1 MTSQPR
7 RPATMR
13 DVAKRAGVSRSLVST
28 VYRDVPG
35 ASAATRARVLQ
46 AAADLGYRPDARAR
60 HLRSAG
66 NTMIGVALTATQ
78 SFHVAVVEALHEA
91 AALRGF
97 ELSITLNT
105 ETRTLERAV
114 DTLLAQRC
122 GALVLVGPLDSE
134 ERLAELTRDAGT
146 APVIVVD
153 RYVEVPTIDALRIDD
168 AAAFRLLVDHLVGL
182 GHTEIWHVD
191 GGDYVSA
198 GPRRRAY
205 LAAME
210 AHGLGD
216 RARVRPGGG
225 SAMAGAASALQLIA
239 GDPLPTA
246 IVGYNDRSACGIIDV
261 LWRHGIR
268 VPDDLSITGL
278 DDIAEASMPHLS
290 ITTVQQRPDLL
301 ADAVVATLIAR
312 LDGAPPAGLHLLPPG
327 PLIVRSSTGPAR
339 VASPTVSSLG

>member
-1 MTSQPR
+1 MTSQAR

-13 DVAKRAGVSRSLVST
+13 DVAERAGVSRSLVST

-46 AAADLGYRPDARAR
+46 AAADLGYRPDMRAR

-66 NTMIGVALTATQ
+66 NTMLGVALTATQ
-78 SFHVAVVEALHEA
+78 PFHVQVVEAMHES

-97 ELSITLNT
+97 ELSVTLNT
-105 ETRTLERAV
+105 ATRTLERAV

-122 GALVLVGPLDSE
+122 GALVLVGPLDPE
-134 ERLAELTRDAGT
+134 ERLAALAEEAGS

-153 RYVEVPTIDALRIDD
+153 RYAEVPTLDALRIDD
-168 AAAFRLLVDHLVGL
+168 EAAFLVLVGHLVGL

-198 GPRRRAY
+198 APRRRAY
-205 LAAME
+205 LGAMA

-216 RARVRPGGG
+216 RARILPGGG

-239 GDPLPTA
+239 GADLPTA
-246 IVGYNDRSACGIIDV
+246 IVGYNDRAACGIIDV
-261 LWRHGIR
+261 LSRHGVR
-268 VPDDLSITGL
+268 VPNHVSVTGI
-278 DDIAEASMPHLS
+278 DDIREASMPHLS
-290 ITTVQQRPDLL
+290 ITTIQQRPDVL
-301 ADAVVATLIAR
+301 ADAVVTTLIAR
-312 LDGAPPAGLHLLPPG
+312 LAGAPPAGLHLLPPG

-339 VASPTVSSLG
+339 VASAPVPSLG

>member
-1 MTSQPR
+1 MTSQTR

-13 DVAKRAGVSRSLVST
+13 DVAERAGVSRSLVST

-60 HLRSAG
+60 QLRSAG

-97 ELSITLNT
+97 ELSVTLNT

-122 GALVLVGPLDSE
+122 GALVLVGPLDPE
-134 ERLAELTRDAGT
+134 DRLAALADEAGT

-153 RYVEVPTIDALRIDD
+153 RYAEVPTLDALRIDD
-168 AAAFRLLVDHLVGL
+168 DAAFATLVDHLVGL
-182 GHTEIWHVD
+182 GHTDIWHVD

-205 LAAME
+205 LAAM
-210 AHGLGD
+210 AGHGLDD
-216 RARVRPGGG
+216 RARILPGGG
-225 SAMAGAASALQLIA
+225 TPMAGAAAAMALIEA
-239 GDPLPTA
+239 TDPPTA
-246 IVGYNDRSACGIIDV
+246 IVGYNDRVACGLVDV
-261 LWRHGIR
+261 LWRHGVR
-268 VPDDLSITGL
+268 VPDDLSVTGL
-278 DDIAEASMPHLS
+278 DDIPEASMPHLGL
-290 ITTVQQRPDLL
+290 TTVQQRPDLL
-301 ADAVVATLIAR
+301 ADAVVATLKAR
-312 LDGAPPAGLHLLPPG
+312 LEGAPPAGLQLLPPG
-327 PLIVRSSTGPAR
+327 PLIVRTSTGPAR
-339 VASPTVSSLG
+339 VASPTA